1 MPDQPHSREQPLPTG
16 DESDWGRDEID
27 AAIAALD
34 QATRH
39 FTLQVSAPQGSRSRP
54 QPQPRERASQGPEPI
69 SEDRPASAAATK
81 PQLRLDPEAALEE
94 RMQSAEREAREYLDR
109 AKHRADSLVN
119 TMIGAV
125 EREAAEIRREAETG
139 IRERWRAI
147 ELEASRYLEDAKRV
161 ADSMVVE
168 RQQRISALS
177 DGLVDRARVL
187 TAGMEDADR
196 IRRQFDQFIRTL
208 SQTAAQIAEQP
219 AGGVEGKITRPQ
231 GRRGGARRSAVA
243 A

>member
-1 MPDQPHSREQPLPTG
+1 
-16 DESDWGRDEID
+16 
-27 AAIAALD
+27 
-34 QATRH
+34 
-39 FTLQVSAPQGSRSRP
+39 
-54 QPQPRERASQGPEPI
+54 
-69 SEDRPASAAATK
+69 
-81 PQLRLDPEAALEE
+81 
-94 RMQSAEREAREYLDR
+94 MQSAEREAREYLDR

-219 AGGVEGKITRPQ
+219 AGAVEGKITRPR